1 VVGSGVKDSVEARS
15 ADREMLIALKMNSM
29 RMADQRDIIA
39 LCNGT
44 INRTGILI
52 HLKRVPKERILNNID
67 IFIDTLEKPEIRDS
81 IKGVFGISDQVYE
94 RVIDKAKKEMLSIRR
109 RISGEGA

>member
-52 HLKRVPKERILNNID
+52 HLKRVPKERILKNMD
-67 IFIDTLEKPEIRDS
+67 IFIDTLEKPESKDS
-81 IKGVFGISDQVYE
+81 IKGVFGISDQVYQ

-109 RISGEGA
+109 GISEEGA